1 MDFEGL
7 EADFAQI
14 QWPLPHHIPA
24 INDDLIA
31 DLAQIQWP
39 VPHHIPAINEE
50 YEAERLYPLE
60 GRFMNLPVLHIQDL
74 DLLVRALNLPPP
86 VQDPRQIIQLDLI
99 STRLPED
106 WPVYEGMN
114 YLGVDEDEEEEED
127 HEGMDYLGVEDEE
140 EDDHEGMN
148 YLGEDEQEQDHEVWE
163 EPQNMEEE
171 EQDEN
176 LEEEIIVTSNAFE
189 QVPVDVSLSTK
200 RRDPISNDLQLLRDI
215 KSSDEPH
222 IPTIGL
228 LELTMPDYASPV
240 FVPTLEPR
248 H

>member
-86 VQDPRQIIQLDLI
+86 VQGLF
-99 STRLPED
+99 
-106 WPVYEGMN
+106 V
-114 YLGVDEDEEEEED
+114 
-127 HEGMDYLGVEDEE
+127 
-140 EDDHEGMN
+140 
-148 YLGEDEQEQDHEVWE
+148 
-163 EPQNMEEE
+163 
-171 EQDEN
+171 
-176 LEEEIIVTSNAFE
+176 SNF
-189 QVPVDVSLSTK
+189 SLS
-200 RRDPISNDLQLLRDI
+200 IYFL
-215 KSSDEPH
+215 
-222 IPTIGL
+222 
-228 LELTMPDYASPV
+228 ASYQCL
-240 FVPTLEPR
+240 FTN
-248 H
+248 